1 MRRNSN
7 YDSKNDTHLLPS
19 KQNNLMEGSLI
30 LHPGQTNFL
39 ICQSC
44 FWCASYLYGSCK
56 VPERCPT
63 CGNSNNNN
71 IESIPIS
78 MEEAFEFEYNP
89 LHGLSLN
96 FFPRHRSCSSN

>member
-1 MRRNSN
+1 MRCNPN
-7 YDSKNDTHLLPS
+7 YDSKNDNLFLAS
-19 KQNNLMEGSLI
+19 NQNNLIEGTQNFI
-30 LHPGQTNFL
+30 LPPRQTNIL

-78 MEEAFEFEYNP
+78 KEEAFEFEYN
-89 LHGLSLN
+89 LLRGLSLN
-96 FFPRHRSCSSN
+96 FLSHKKSR